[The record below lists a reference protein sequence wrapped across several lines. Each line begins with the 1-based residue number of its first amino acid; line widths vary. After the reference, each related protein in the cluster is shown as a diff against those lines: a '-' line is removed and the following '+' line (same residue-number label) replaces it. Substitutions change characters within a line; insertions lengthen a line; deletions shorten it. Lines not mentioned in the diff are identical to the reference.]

1 MNLEM
6 KKEIMGK
13 VKIRQAK
20 SDESEMVADIY
31 ESEGSSK
38 EAKVVKKVVEKEF
51 QEILTGKRIVLFAEV
66 NKQPVGTIQLI
77 FDSSNKEHADGKNIA
92 HLHHLK
98 VHKRFCKKGFGE
110 TLSRKVE
117 GIAKQK
123 GFKRMTAGVDED
135 NPYAKRLY
143 EKWGYKLLQIE
154 PGRTK
159 KLKLFIL
166 YKDL

>member
-1 MNLEM
+1 MSVEM
-6 KKEIMGK
+6 KEKIMGK

-20 SDESEMVADIY
+20 SDESKMVANIY
-31 ESEGSSK
+31 ENEGLIK
-38 EAKVVKKVVEKEF
+38 EAKVVEKVVKKEF
-51 QEILTGKRIVLFAEV
+51 QEISTGKRIVFFAEV
-66 NKQPVGTIQLI
+66 ADRPIGTIQLI
-77 FDSSNKEHADGKNIA
+77 FDSSNKKHADGENIA

-98 VHKRFCKKGFGE
+98 VHKDFCKKGIGE
-110 TLSRKVE
+110 TLTKKVE
-117 GIAKQK
+117 EIAKQK
-123 GFKRMTAGVDED
+123 GFKRMTVGVDED

>member
-1 MNLEM
+1 ME
-6 KKEIMGK
+6 KEIEK
-13 VKIRQAK
+13 VTIREAK
-20 SDESEMVADIY
+20 SDESEIVVNIY

-51 QEILTGKRIVLFAEV
+51 QEIASGKRIALFAKVGE
-66 NKQPVGTIQLI
+66 QPVGTIQLI

-98 VHKRFCKKGFGE
+98 VHKDFCRKGIGE
-110 TLSRKVE
+110 RLTRSAER
-117 GIAKQK
+117 IARLR
-123 GFKRMTAGVDED
+123 GFKRMTVGVDED

-143 EKWGYKLLQIE
+143 EKWGYGLYKIE

-159 KLKLFIL
+159 DLKLFTL